1 MCHSHGSKVT
11 HLHELKV
18 GKLEQRGKPMLKIKD
33 HLIKT
38 IKNNHTKE
46 VQKKAIE
53 KKKKAVE
60 AYGNGTTGYRIKN
73 GPNKGKILGHIS
85 TKANNN
91 F

>member
-1 MCHSHGSKVT
+1 MF
-11 HLHELKV
+11 
-18 GKLEQRGKPMLKIKD
+18 KIKD

-38 IKNNHTKE
+38 LKNQRANDQKE
-46 VQKKAIE
+46 KAIE
-53 KKKKAVE
+53 KRKTAVE

-85 TKANNN
+85 TKGNNN

>member
-1 MCHSHGSKVT
+1 
-11 HLHELKV
+11 
-18 GKLEQRGKPMLKIKD
+18 MLKIKD

-38 IKNNHTKE
+38 IKNKHTQEKQE
-46 VQKKAIE
+46 KAIE
-53 KKKKAVE
+53 KKKKDVE
-60 AYGNGTTGYRIKN
+60 AYGSGTTGYRIKN

>member
-1 MCHSHGSKVT
+1 
-11 HLHELKV
+11 
-18 GKLEQRGKPMLKIKD
+18 MLKIKD
-33 HLIKT
+33 HLIKK
-38 IKNNHTKE
+38 IRNKHTQE
-46 VQKKAIE
+46 EQKKAIE
-53 KKKKAVE
+53 KKKISVE

>member
-1 MCHSHGSKVT
+1 
-11 HLHELKV
+11 
-18 GKLEQRGKPMLKIKD
+18 MLKIKD

-46 VQKKAIE
+46 KQEKAIE
-53 KKKKAVE
+53 KKKNAVE
-60 AYGNGTTGYRIKN
+60 AYGSCTTGYRIKK

-85 TKANNN
+85 AKANNN

>member
-1 MCHSHGSKVT
+1 
-11 HLHELKV
+11 
-18 GKLEQRGKPMLKIKD
+18 MLKIKD

-38 IKNNHTKE
+38 IRNKHTKE
-46 VQKKAIE
+46 EQEKAIE

-73 GPNKGKILGHIS
+73 GSNKGKVLGHIYV
-85 TKANNN
+85 KANNN

>member
-1 MCHSHGSKVT
+1 
-11 HLHELKV
+11 
-18 GKLEQRGKPMLKIKD
+18 MLKIKD

-38 IKNNHTKE
+38 VREKNTTEEKE
-46 VQKKAIE
+46 KAIE
-53 KKKKAVE
+53 KKKIAVE
-60 AYGNGTTGYRIKN
+60 AYGNGTTGYRIKK

>member
-1 MCHSHGSKVT
+1 
-11 HLHELKV
+11 
-18 GKLEQRGKPMLKIKD
+18 MLKIKN

-38 IKNNHTKE
+38 LKNQRANDQKE
-46 VQKKAIE
+46 KAIE
-53 KKKKAVE
+53 KRKTAVE

-85 TKANNN
+85 TKGNNN

>member
-1 MCHSHGSKVT
+1 
-11 HLHELKV
+11 
-18 GKLEQRGKPMLKIKD
+18 MLKIKE

-38 IKNNHTKE
+38 IRNNHTKE
-46 VQKKAIE
+46 EQKKAIE
-53 KKKKAVE
+53 KKKNSVE
-60 AYGNGTTGYRIKN
+60 AYGNGTTGYRIKK

>member
-1 MCHSHGSKVT
+1 
-11 HLHELKV
+11 
-18 GKLEQRGKPMLKIKD
+18 MLKIKD

-38 IKNNHTKE
+38 IKNNRTKE
-46 VQKKAIE
+46 EQEKAIE

-85 TKANNN
+85 SKANNN

>member
-1 MCHSHGSKVT
+1 
-11 HLHELKV
+11 
-18 GKLEQRGKPMLKIKD
+18 MLKIKD

-38 IKNNHTKE
+38 IRNKHTKE
-46 VQKKAIE
+46 EQIKAIE

-60 AYGNGTTGYRIKN
+60 AYGNGTTGYRIKK

-85 TKANNN
+85 TKGNNN

>member
-1 MCHSHGSKVT
+1 MI
-11 HLHELKV
+11 
-18 GKLEQRGKPMLKIKD
+18 KIKD

-38 IKNNHTKE
+38 IKAQRANEEKE
-46 VQKKAIE
+46 KAIE
-53 KKKKAVE
+53 KKKTAVE

-73 GPNKGKILGHIS
+73 GPNKGKVLGHIS